1 MMKCDL
7 NIAPVWKQN
16 SKIKIIGSSTLQ
28 GFSHLIKTNDSGS
41 SLVDYVILDTDGL
54 SWELKP
60 SYRCTIN
67 AMKFFLFLQQF
78 IITIDRIDMEGGLV
92 HFLGRD
98 IHFPHGF
105 GPRRDSSCWFK
116 PGVICS
122 GG

>member
-7 NIAPVWKQN
+7 NTAPVWN
-16 SKIKIIGSSTLQ
+16 THSKIKIIGSSTLQ

-67 AMKFFLFLQQF
+67 LMKCLIFFSISLA
-78 IITIDRIDMEGGLV
+78 
-92 HFLGRD
+92 
-98 IHFPHGF
+98 IHYNN
-105 GPRRDSSCWFK
+105 
-116 PGVICS
+116 
-122 GG
+122 